1 MIPPHVL
8 QELSD
13 VVGSAHLATRTEV
26 LERYASDGTR
36 MAFMPDAVA
45 FPGSSQEI
53 SRILLLANREYFPV
67 IPRGAGSGMSGG
79 ALPVRG
85 GLILS
90 LERLNRIHCIDQEN
104 LIAKVEPGVITA
116 ELQRAVE
123 EVGLFYP
130 PDPASTHISTI
141 GGNVAEC
148 AGGLRAVKYGVTRDY
163 VLGLTVVLPTGQII
177 RTGVETPKGV
187 VGYDLTRL
195 IVGSEGTLA
204 VITDITL
211 RLIPK
216 PAVRRTMLAAFR
228 DVAVAI
234 GTVSDIIRTGVL
246 PTTLEFM
253 DRLSIACVRDEIDL
267 PIPAEAETLLLI
279 EVDGGEILAGLEAEV
294 VADVCRGSGAISFQ
308 IASDREE
315 AETLWEARRNLSPAL
330 MKLRPHKISEDIVVP
345 RSRLVETVSFLSRL
359 AREYNLP
366 IPAFGHAGDGNIH
379 VNFMFD
385 RSEPDEVTR
394 VQTAVSELFREV
406 VRLGGTI
413 SGEHG
418 VGVTKSAYIGL
429 EISPPSLELMAR
441 LKAAF
446 DPRGI
451 LNPGKMFPNR
461 ASESLSAAAR
471 YSSPASSSITRT
483 GNENRSLCFS
493 RSRILS
499 M

>member
-8 QELSD
+8 QQLSHI
-13 VVGSAHLATRTEV
+13 VGSAHLATRPEAV
-26 LERYASDGTR
+26 EKYASDGTK

-53 SRILLLANREYFPV
+53 SRILRLANGEYFPV
-67 IPRGAGSGMSGG
+67 VPRGAGSGMSGG

-90 LERLNRIHCIDQEN
+90 LERLNRIRFIDQQN
-104 LIAKVEPGVITA
+104 LVAKVEPGVITA

-123 EVGLFYP
+123 EVNLFYP

-204 VITDITL
+204 VMTDITL

-216 PAVRRTMLAAFR
+216 PAARKTMLAAFR
-228 DVAVAI
+228 DVAATI
-234 GTVSDIIRTGVL
+234 GTVSDIIRRGVL

-253 DRLSIACVRDEIDL
+253 DKLSIECVRDEIGL
-267 PIPAEAETLLLI
+267 PIPGEAETLLLI
-279 EVDGGEILAGLEAEV
+279 EVDGDEVLVQREAEV
-294 VADVCRGSGAISFQ
+294 VKEACRGSGAISFQ

-315 AETLWEARRNLSPAL
+315 AEMLWEARRNLSPAL

-345 RSRLVETVSFLSRL
+345 RSRLAQTISFLSQL
-359 AREYNLP
+359 AQKYKLP

-379 VNFMFD
+379 VNFMLD
-385 RSEPDEVTR
+385 KTDPDETAR
-394 VQTAVSELFREV
+394 VQAAIKELFREV
-406 VRLGGTI
+406 IKLGGTI

-418 VGVTKSAYIGL
+418 VGITKSAYIGL
-429 EISPPSLELMAR
+429 EISPSSLELMAR
-441 LKAAF
+441 LKEAF

-461 ASESLSAAAR
+461 ADEFLGLR
-471 YSSPASSSITRT
+471 
-483 GNENRSLCFS
+483 L
-493 RSRILS
+493 
-499 M
+499 

>member
-1 MIPPHVL
+1 MIPPHVHR
-8 QELSD
+8 ELARI
-13 VVGSAHLATRTEV
+13 VGPAHLATQAEIV
-26 LERYASDGTR
+26 AKYASDGTK
-36 MAFMPDAVA
+36 MAFRADAVA
-45 FPGSSQEI
+45 FPADSHEI
-53 SRILLLANREYFPV
+53 SGILQLANREYFPV

-85 GLILS
+85 GVILS
-90 LERLNRIHCIDQEN
+90 LERLNRIRLIDQQN

-116 ELQRAVE
+116 ELQEAVE
-123 EVGLFYP
+123 AVGLFYP

-204 VITDITL
+204 VMTDITL

-216 PAVRRTMLAAFR
+216 PAARRTMLAAFR
-228 DVAVAI
+228 DVTATI
-234 GTVSDIIRTGVL
+234 ETVSAIIQRGVL

-253 DRLSIACVRDEIDL
+253 DKLSIECVRDEIGL

-279 EVDGGEILAGLEAEV
+279 EVDGSEILADREADV
-294 VADVCRGSGAISFQ
+294 VQDVCRGSGAISFQ
-308 IASDREE
+308 TASNR
-315 AETLWEARRNLSPAL
+315 AEVEMLWEARRNLSPAL

-345 RSRLVETVSFLSRL
+345 RSRLAQTVSFLSHL
-359 AREYNLP
+359 AREHNLP

-379 VNFMFD
+379 VNFMLD
-385 RSEPDEVTR
+385 KSDPNEMGHARAAIGD
-394 VQTAVSELFREV
+394 LFREV
-406 VRLGGTI
+406 IRLGGTI

-418 VGVTKSAYIGL
+418 VGVTKSDYIGL
-429 EISPPSLELMAR
+429 ELSPSSLELMAR
-441 LKAAF
+441 LKEAF

-451 LNPGKMFPNR
+451 LNPGKMFPRRPVNP
-461 ASESLSAAAR
+461 SV
-471 YSSPASSSITRT
+471 
-483 GNENRSLCFS
+483 
-493 RSRILS
+493 
-499 M
+499 